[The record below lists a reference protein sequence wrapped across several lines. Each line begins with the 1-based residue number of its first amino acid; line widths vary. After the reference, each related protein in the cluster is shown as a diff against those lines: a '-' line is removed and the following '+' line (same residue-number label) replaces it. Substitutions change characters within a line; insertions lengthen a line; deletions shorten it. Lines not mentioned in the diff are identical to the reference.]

1 VYKSLNISQACQQ
14 CHRWSDEELRQRV
27 TIIQDRT
34 AGLLKK
40 SEAAILDAIDAIKA
54 AMASR
59 ATDEQLKQARH
70 LHRRAQMRW
79 DFVASE
85 NSMGFHSPQGPP
97 ACSEKAS
104 ITRVRHRLLPCDC
117 AR

>member
-1 VYKSLNISQACQQ
+1 MGYRDGITAILTHKQWASPFFDFAAL
-14 CHRWSDEELRQRV
+14 RV

-54 AMASR
+54 AMASG

-79 DFVASE
+79 DFIASE
-85 NSMGFHSPQGPP
+85 NSMGFHSPQEAARWLG
-97 ACSEKAS
+97 ES
-104 ITRVRHRLLPCDC
+104 IDY